1 MSSAEERETPVHE
14 IDHPPDAAAMMES
27 IRAIGYDPGAAIA
40 DLIDNSISAKAKTID
55 ILYPPGDAGNPIPRA
70 IGIQDD
76 GVGMTRDELL
86 VAMCMGAKRPTL
98 ERRADDLGRFGLGL
112 KTASLSQCKRLTVVS
127 RIKGGS
133 WAAMQWDIERVIAA
147 NKWTILQLNQAEIS
161 RLPLA
166 EEFLT
171 RAQGTMVLWEE
182 IDRFVR
188 GKGDLEREFTRQMG
202 HVRDHLA
209 LVFHRFL
216 DGDLPRVA
224 IAMNRTALPKYDP
237 FLTSRSTYGPQE
249 SIPPGGPQHTSITI
263 RPYTLPHISNMTRDE
278 ISLLGP
284 DQGYEQDQGFYVYR
298 AGRLLVRGTWFRMA
312 PRQASRQ
319 YARIQ
324 VDVPNSLDHA
334 WSLDIK
340 KSAATPPLEVRE
352 RLKALIP
359 TLARPSERA
368 NDFTGRKT
376 APDAVHQLW
385 QRHEM
390 RGGNIRYGVNPEHP
404 FVKAVQDRMQ
414 EPGAGT
420 LHALLNCLAECL
432 PVEGIYQDRAKA
444 THGHR
449 PDSEEQDGALADIET
464 LCRGLLAQSRGS
476 RPEQLDLLDRLRACD
491 PIRHMPNG
499 QWAVLRG
506 RLEETIT

>member
-1 MSSAEERETPVHE
+1 MQE
-14 IDHPPDAAAMMES
+14 IDHPPDAAAMIES
-27 IRAIGYDPGAAIA
+27 IRAIGYDASAAIA
-40 DLIDNSISAKAKTID
+40 DLIDNSISANATNID
-55 ILYPPGDAGNPIPRA
+55 ILYPPGNSGSPIPRA

-86 VAMCMGAKRPTL
+86 AAMCMGAKRPTQ

-112 KTASLSQCKRLTVVS
+112 KTASLSQCRRLTVVS

-147 NKWTILQLNQAEIS
+147 NKWTLLQLNRDEIA
-161 RLPLA
+161 RLPLG
-166 EEFLT
+166 EEFLS
-171 RAQGTMVLWEE
+171 RPQGTMVLWED

-202 HVRDHLA
+202 HVREHLA

-216 DGDLPRVA
+216 HGDLRR
-224 IAMNRTALPKYDP
+224 ITITLNRTALPKYDP
-237 FLTSRSTYGPQE
+237 FLTYRSTPAPE
-249 SIPPGGPQHTSITI
+249 ETIPPGSPSNSTITI
-263 RPYTLPHISNMTRDE
+263 RPYTLPHISNMTPEE
-278 ISLLGP
+278 IRLLGP
-284 DQGYEQDQGFYVYR
+284 EQGYEQDQGFYVYR

-312 PRQASRQ
+312 PRQTSRQ
-319 YARIQ
+319 YARIR
-324 VDVPNSLDHA
+324 VDVPNALDHA

-368 NDFTGRKT
+368 NDFAGRKT
-376 APDAVHQLW
+376 APDAARQLW

-390 RGGNIRYGVNPEHP
+390 RRGNIRYCINPEHP

-414 EPGAGT
+414 ERGAST

-432 PVEGIYQDRAKA
+432 PVEGIYQDRVKA

-449 PDSEEQDGALADIET
+449 SDSEEQKEFLADIET
-464 LCRGLLAQSRGS
+464 LCRGLLSHFRGS
-476 RPEQLDLLDRLRACD
+476 RPEQLALLDQLRACD
-491 PIRHMPNG
+491 PIRHLPDE
-499 QWAVLRG
+499 QWVALRG
-506 RLEETIT
+506 KLEEAIT

>member
-1 MSSAEERETPVHE
+1 
-14 IDHPPDAAAMMES
+14 MMES

-40 DLIDNSISAKAKTID
+40 DLVDNSISAKAERID
-55 ILYPPGDAGNPIPRA
+55 ILYPPGDAGSPIPGA

-76 GVGMTRDELL
+76 GIGMTRDELL
-86 VAMCMGAKRPTL
+86 AAMCMGAKRPTQ

-127 RIKGGS
+127 RTRGSS

-147 NKWTILQLNQAEIS
+147 NKWTILQLNPAEIS
-161 RLPLA
+161 RLPMA
-166 EEFLT
+166 EEFLA
-171 RAQGTMVLWEE
+171 RPQGTMVLWEE

-188 GKGDLEREFTRQMG
+188 GQGDLEREFTRQMG

-216 DGDLPRVA
+216 GGDLRRVT
-224 IAMNRTALPKYDP
+224 ITMNRTALPKFDP
-237 FLTSRSTYGPQE
+237 FLTSRSTFGGQE
-249 SIPPGGPQHTSITI
+249 TIPSGAPTNSSITI
-263 RPYTLPHISNMTRDE
+263 RPYTLPHISNMTREE

-319 YARIQ
+319 YTRIQ

-368 NDFTGRKT
+368 NDFAGRKT
-376 APDAVHQLW
+376 APDAAHQLW
-385 QRHEM
+385 QRHEL
-390 RGGNIRYGVNPEHP
+390 RGGSIRYGVNPDHP

-414 EPGAGT
+414 EPGAST
-420 LHALLNCLAECL
+420 LTALLNCLTEWL

-449 PDSEEQDGALADIET
+449 PESAEQNGSLADIET
-464 LCRGLLAQSRGS
+464 LCRGLLSRSRAS
-476 RPEQLDLLDRLRACD
+476 RPEQLELISQLRACE
-491 PIRHMPNG
+491 PMRHLPAE
-499 QWAVLRG
+499 QWAALRG
-506 RLEETIT
+506 RLEEAIT